1 MTTETIYRITM
12 QTYTVHTSTGPVRV
26 LARSRDAARLM
37 IAELEPTATILRIE
51 RESDW

>member
-1 MTTETIYRITM
+1 MHPFI
-12 QTYTVHTSTGPVRV
+12 VHTTTGPVRV
-26 LARSRDAARLM
+26 LARSRDSARLM